1 MTFAGVFQEVF
12 STTDSML
19 FHQNTRKTGNS
30 AIEMSQAFHDIAQFE
45 HFMDLNLFKHAF
57 NVIQN

>member
-19 FHQNTRKTGNS
+19 FHLNTRKTGNS

-45 HFMDLNLFKHAF
+45 HFTDLNLFKHAF

>member
-19 FHQNTRKTGNS
+19 FRQNTLKTGNNV
-30 AIEMSQAFHDIAQFE
+30 IEMSQPFHDIAQFE
-45 HFMDLNLFKHAF
+45 HFTDLNLFKHAF
-57 NVIQN
+57 NIIQN